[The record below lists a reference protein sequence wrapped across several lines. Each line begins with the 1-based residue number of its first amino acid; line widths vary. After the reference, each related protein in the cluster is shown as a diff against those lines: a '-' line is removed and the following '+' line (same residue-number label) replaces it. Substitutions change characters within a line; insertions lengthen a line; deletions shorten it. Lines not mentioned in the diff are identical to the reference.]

1 MGHFGINTNI
11 YETNIINQII
21 LLIGLYI
28 VYKKL
33 IQSSIDN
40 RQAKIINS
48 IENSEKCLIDA
59 KIRLE

>member
-33 IQSSIDN
+33 IQSSIDH
-40 RQAKIINS
+40 QD
-48 IENSEKCLIDA
+48 CL
-59 KIRLE
+59 